1 MPDALPEAEAFLRA
15 RELVDA
21 AIDREVRLFGLQRL
35 EALSTGKIEG
45 AAVDVCERI
54 RHFATESERSPEV
67 LDWVHRLVDEHW
79 EKLLLLCIL
88 DQLGPSSES
97 GN

>member
-1 MPDALPEAEAFLRA
+1 MAGLPEAEAFLRA
-15 RELVDA
+15 VELVDA

-35 EALSTGKIEG
+35 EALSTGEIEG
-45 AAVDVCERI
+45 TAVGVCERI
-54 RHFATESERSPEV
+54 RHYATESELSPEV

-79 EKLLLLCIL
+79 EKLFLLCIL

-97 GN
+97 GS